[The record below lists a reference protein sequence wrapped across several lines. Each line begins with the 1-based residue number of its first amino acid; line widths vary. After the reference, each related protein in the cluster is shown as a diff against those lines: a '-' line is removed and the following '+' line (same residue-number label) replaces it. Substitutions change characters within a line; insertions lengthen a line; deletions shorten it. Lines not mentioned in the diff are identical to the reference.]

1 MSSVS
6 NSKSDPR
13 KKSLP
18 VISGPKVSAMSSIYL
33 RLSRVNTTEN
43 SILRVFASQN
53 NTLWLHCF
61 SETSRWGSQGC
72 LQTVNEECKALD
84 GIFSCTLSH
93 TVNHKRRHYQYSAV
107 RCFHLVFHSMEM
119 IQISRAQSTEMASM
133 LTWWFDNCESKQ
145 GEGKKHRKKN
155 YDWGKCHSFAKI
167 VRVMCAPSFYR
178 TAHRHVSTAVVW

>member
-84 GIFSCTLSH
+84 EMFSCTLSH

-107 RCFHLVFHSMEM
+107 PCFHLVFHSMEM

-145 GEGKKHRKKN
+145 GEGKKHRKKTMIEEN
-155 YDWGKCHSFAKI
+155 VIHLPRSF
-167 VRVMCAPSFYR
+167 VWCAHQVFYR